1 MRAAQRKIAKIAI
14 IGDRFMTPSTFES
27 AIRARCDGL
36 VDIATMQLPWP
47 DEPMRHG
54 YVEPGM
60 DGLKEYQGD
69 AEAIVAF
76 VGEAE
81 VAITQLAPF
90 SASMLE
96 RMPALRLI
104 AVARGGPVNIDLA
117 AARERG
123 VRVVNAPGRNASA
136 VAEFAI
142 GAIIAET
149 RLMTRGHDALRRD
162 EWRGDLYRADLVGRE
177 LSQMTVGVIGY
188 GHIGTKVV
196 RLLKAF
202 GGRILVADPYVELS
216 PEDARDGVVQTTLPA
231 LLGESDVVTLHA
243 RVTAETMGFIG
254 RAEFAAMREGAVFI
268 NTARGPMVD
277 YEALTEALKS
287 GHLRGAMLETFAI
300 EPAPKGLE
308 LLRLPNVTL
317 TPHIAGASLKTIER
331 AAESAAEEVRRY
343 LAGEAPLNPAGEA
356 RGGPRATVR
365 IRHCER

>member
-1 MRAAQRKIAKIAI
+1 MSAEERHRTKIAI
-14 IGDRFMTPSTFES
+14 IGDRFMTPSTFEA

-36 VDIATMQLPWP
+36 VDIKTMELPWP

-54 YVEPGM
+54 YAEPGM

-69 AEAIVAF
+69 PETIVAF
-76 VGEAE
+76 VGSAE

-90 SASMLE
+90 SATMLK

-104 AVARGGPVNIDLA
+104 VAARGGPVNIDLA
-117 AARERG
+117 GARERG
-123 VRVVNAPGRNASA
+123 VLVVNAPGRNASA
-136 VAEFAI
+136 VAEFTI

-162 EWRGDLYRADLVGRE
+162 EWRGDLYRADRVGRE

-202 GGRILVADPYVELS
+202 GGRIVVADPYVELS
-216 PEDARDGVVQTTLPA
+216 DEDRRDGVVQTTLAA
-231 LLGESDVVTLHA
+231 LFRESDVVTLHA
-243 RVTAETMGFIG
+243 RVTAETLGFIG
-254 RAEFAAMREGAVFI
+254 RTEFAAMREGAVFI

-277 YEALTEALKS
+277 YDELTEALKS
-287 GHLRGAMLETFAI
+287 GRLRGAMLETFAI
-300 EPAPKGLE
+300 EPAPAGLE
-308 LLRLPNVTL
+308 LLRLANVTL

-331 AAESAAEEVRRY
+331 AAEAAAEEVRHY
-343 LAGEAPLNPAGEA
+343 LAGEAPLNPCA
-356 RGGPRATVR
+356 
-365 IRHCER
+365 